1 MEKTMYELAI
11 KNKLEKIFRV
21 VFDDE
26 EICINDEMTAD
37 DIEEWDSL
45 MHIHLLIAIEKDFD
59 VRFST
64 SDTMSI
70 SNVGTFIE
78 MLNKKL

>member
-1 MEKTMYELAI
+1 MGKTMDDLAI

-21 VFDDE
+21 IFDDE